1 MKDCLGDE
9 QWASTLADKIYPEH
23 SSILHALLS
32 SFNDVVEFL
41 MASVKFKSA
50 KEKLNGICLAKV
62 KNIRPGNVRGS
73 VRLTR
78 RKLASLTCEV
88 QADDSTKELVQ
99 KVEACFKEKQEA
111 PKKVKRRKRKHAFN
125 VGYKRKSGDELR
137 LVQKRDI
144 VSSHVL
150 CLYIFFTHF
159 VPSIHPFYVG
169 LFFCCNHFVYHP
181 PITVLQVRWYLANKH
196 QIKGSVDRAICEQF
210 PCYTSRRIAH
220 WVRNYH
226 QFHWEDISDG
236 DAARWSQ
243 VPNSW
248 IRKVADGST
257 AAIRLKG
264 PKETKYNLP
273 ECIKNQLE
281 AMLLSLSEGDNT
293 CMGRSEPIF
302 NADIEETIKW
312 LQSRPGTNICCT
324 R

>member
-62 KNIRPGNVRGS
+62 KNIRRGNVRGS

-150 CLYIFFTHF
+150 CLYIFFYSFCAIYSSILRWF
-159 VPSIHPFYVG
+159 VFFVAIILSIILQSLYCRYDGIWQTNTRSRGV
-169 LFFCCNHFVYHP
+169 L
-181 PITVLQVRWYLANKH
+181 TVLSASNFRVTHLVVLLIGFGTTTSSTGKTFQMEMLRDGRKFPIL
-196 QIKGSVDRAICEQF
+196 GSVKLLMD
-210 PCYTSRRIAH
+210 P
-220 WVRNYH
+220 
-226 QFHWEDISDG
+226 
-236 DAARWSQ
+236 
-243 VPNSW
+243 
-248 IRKVADGST
+248 
-257 AAIRLKG
+257 RLPYG
-264 PKETKYNLP
+264 
-273 ECIKNQLE
+273 
-281 AMLLSLSEGDNT
+281 
-293 CMGRSEPIF
+293 
-302 NADIEETIKW
+302 
-312 LQSRPGTNICCT
+312 
-324 R
+324 